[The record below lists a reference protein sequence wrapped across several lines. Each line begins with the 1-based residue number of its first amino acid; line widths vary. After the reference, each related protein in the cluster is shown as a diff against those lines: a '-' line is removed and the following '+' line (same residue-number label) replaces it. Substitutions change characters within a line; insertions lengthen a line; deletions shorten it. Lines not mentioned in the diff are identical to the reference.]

1 MSSLLTGVLLTGLVA
16 ADFAA
21 PGEVGIG
28 PQPSAVPISWEF
40 EFTFLDPQRIV
51 VPTPGQ
57 GDVVYWYVVYT
68 ATNTSGRTQ
77 RFFPMFQIVTDDLRV
92 LDTDTGIDLRVF
104 DAIAK
109 RHSLTHKYL
118 VPPSKVIGM
127 VLAGDDHAVESVAI
141 WRQVDLTENAFRIYV
156 SGLSGETQLTPNPA
170 YNARKAESQAA
181 EPVSDKPGGPPPA
194 KYFTLRK
201 TLEIRYT
208 LPGSPRARL
217 HIAPER
223 GLVRWVMR

>member
-1 MSSLLTGVLLTGLVA
+1 MSSLLTGVLLTGLIA
-16 ADFAA
+16 ADLAE
-21 PGEVGIG
+21 PGEVGLG
-28 PQPSAVPISWEF
+28 PQPSPVPIAWEF
-40 EFTFLDPQRIV
+40 EFTFLDPQRIE

-57 GDVVYWYVVYT
+57 GNVVYWYVVYT
-68 ATNTSGRTQ
+68 VTNTSGRTQ

-104 DAIAK
+104 EAIAK
-109 RHSLTHKYL
+109 RHSVTHKYL
-118 VPPSKVIGM
+118 VPPSKAIGA

-141 WRQVDLTENAFRIYV
+141 WRQVDLTENAFRVYV
-156 SGLSGETQLTPNPA
+156 SGLSGETQLAPNPA
-170 YNARKAESQAA
+170 YASRKPESQTA
-181 EPVSDKPGGPPPA
+181 EPVSDKPAAPAPA

-208 LPGSPRARL
+208 LPGSPQARL
-217 HIAPER
+217 HAAPQR